1 MEKNR
6 VLLSLPENAQVKVT
20 NDDIMQASA
29 KNMTL
34 SAYLNEREK
43 NNEALK
49 ATGLDAFDAALL
61 SQGIIVRGNE
71 KLNIQSSTMEKFFTT
86 SESRLLFP
94 EFMVRTIKESIFAQ
108 PITQYL
114 VGETQTITG
123 DTMRQPVLDLK
134 GAGLGLKNRKALKK
148 RRVAEAAN
156 IPVASLK
163 LAETAISIYK
173 YGLGTK
179 ASYEVLRRMTIDMFR
194 KHVELIGQFAAYD
207 EVEDIIDIIIKG
219 DGNNNPAPVYKR
231 SELNKNG
238 ESGVIDDISLLKFLI
253 KLYPI
258 NIDTVVVGE
267 DLFIQITSTLSDTS
281 LMNGIT
287 PYIPFEMPQGI
298 FKGLTVIYNP
308 ETPKSSDGKEQII
321 GLNRSMAIRK
331 IIEQNSMIQESQRFA
346 NDQTQA
352 LYMTENA
359 GFGKIYDEASAV
371 LVVD

>member
-1 MEKNR
+1 MEKI
-6 VLLSLPENAQVKVT
+6 LLALPEEAQVKVT
-20 NDDIMQASA
+20 QEDIIQATA
-29 KNMTL
+29 QNKTL

-71 KLNIQSSTMEKFFTT
+71 KMNIQSSSMEAFFVT

-94 EFMVRTIKESIFAQ
+94 EFMVRTIKQSIFAQ

-114 VGETQTITG
+114 IGETQTITG

-134 GAGLGLKNRKALKK
+134 GTGIGVKNRKALRK

-156 IPVASLK
+156 IPVASIK
-163 LAETAISIYK
+163 LADQAISIYK

-219 DGNNNPAPVYKR
+219 DGNNNPAPVFKR
-231 SELNKNG
+231 SELNANG
-238 ESGVIDDISLLKFLI
+238 EEGVLDDTTVLKFLI

-258 NIDTVVVGE
+258 NIDTVIVGE
-267 DLFIQITSTLSDTS
+267 DLFIQLTSTLSDTRV
-281 LMNGIT
+281 MNGIT

-298 FKGLTVIYNP
+298 FKGLTVIYSP
-308 ETPKSSDGKEQII
+308 EVSKSSNGKEQVI

-331 IIEQNSMIQESQRFA
+331 IIEQGSMIQESQRFA

-352 LYMTENA
+352 MYMTENA
-359 GFGKIYDEASAV
+359 GFGKIYDEASAI

>member
-1 MEKNR
+1 MENNR

-20 NDDIMQASA
+20 SEDILQASA

-71 KLNIQSSTMEKFFTT
+71 KMNIQSSTMEKFFTT

-134 GAGLGLKNRKALKK
+134 GAGLGIKNRKALKK

-231 SELNKNG
+231 SELNPNG
-238 ESGVIDDISLLKFLI
+238 ETGVMDDISLLKFLI

-281 LMNGIT
+281 VMNGIT

-308 ETPKSSDGKEQII
+308 ETPKSSDGKEQVI

>member
-1 MEKNR
+1 MENKI
-6 VLLSLPENAQVKVT
+6 LLSLPENAQVKVT
-20 NDDIMQASA
+20 QEDIIQAQA
-29 KNMTL
+29 QNKTL

-71 KLNIQSSTMEKFFTT
+71 KMNIQSSTMEKFFTT
-86 SESRLLFP
+86 NESRLLFP
-94 EFMVRTIKESIFAQ
+94 EFMVRTIKQSIFAQ

-114 VGETQTITG
+114 IGETQTITG

-134 GAGLGLKNRKALKK
+134 GTGVGLKNRKSLKK
-148 RRVAEAAN
+148 RRIAEAAN

-207 EVEDIIDIIIKG
+207 EVDDIMDVIVKG
-219 DGNNNPAPVYKR
+219 DGNNNPAPVFKR
-231 SELNKNG
+231 SELNPNG

-267 DLFIQITSTLSDTS
+267 DLFIQITSTLSDS
-281 LMNGIT
+281 NVMNGIT

-298 FKGLTVIYNP
+298 FKGLTIIYNP
-308 ETPKSSDGKEQII
+308 ETPKSTEGKEQII

>member
-1 MEKNR
+1 MENNR

-20 NDDIMQASA
+20 SEDILQASA

-71 KLNIQSSTMEKFFTT
+71 KMNIQSSTMEKFFTT

-231 SELNKNG
+231 SELNPNG
-238 ESGVIDDISLLKFLI
+238 ETGVMDDISLLKFLI

-281 LMNGIT
+281 VMNGIT

>member
-71 KLNIQSSTMEKFFTT
+71 KMNIQSSTMEKFFTT

-114 VGETQTITG
+114 IGETQTITG

-134 GAGLGLKNRKALKK
+134 SAGLGLKNRKALKK

-156 IPVASLK
+156 IPVASIK

-173 YGLGTK
+173 YGLGAK

-207 EVEDIIDIIIKG
+207 EVDDIIDIIIKG
-219 DGNNNPAPVYKR
+219 DGNNNPAPVFKR
-231 SELNKNG
+231 SELNSNG
-238 ESGVIDDISLLKFLI
+238 AAGVMDDISLLKFLI

-258 NIDTVVVGE
+258 NIDTIVVGE
-267 DLFIQITSTLSDTS
+267 DLFIQITSTLSDTGV
-281 LMNGIT
+281 MNGIT

-308 ETPKSSDGKEQII
+308 ETPKSSDGKEQVI

-371 LVVD
+371 LVID

>member
-71 KLNIQSSTMEKFFTT
+71 KMNIQSSTMEKFFTT

-114 VGETQTITG
+114 IGETQTITG

-134 GAGLGLKNRKALKK
+134 SAGLGLKNRKALKK

-156 IPVASLK
+156 IPVASIK

-173 YGLGTK
+173 YGLGAK

-207 EVEDIIDIIIKG
+207 EVDDIIDIIIKG
-219 DGNNNPAPVYKR
+219 DGNNNPAPVFKR
-231 SELNKNG
+231 SELNSKG
-238 ESGVIDDISLLKFLI
+238 EAGVMDDISLLKFLI

-258 NIDTVVVGE
+258 NIDTIVVGE
-267 DLFIQITSTLSDTS
+267 DLFIQITSTLSDTGV
-281 LMNGIT
+281 MNGIT

-308 ETPKSSDGKEQII
+308 ETPKSSDGKEQVI

-371 LVVD
+371 LVID

>member
-134 GAGLGLKNRKALKK
+134 GTGLGLKNRKALKK

-281 LMNGIT
+281 VMNGIT

>member
-238 ESGVIDDISLLKFLI
+238 EAGVIDDISLLKFLI

-281 LMNGIT
+281 VMNGIT

>member
-1 MEKNR
+1 MENNR

-20 NDDIMQASA
+20 SEDILQASA

-238 ESGVIDDISLLKFLI
+238 EVGVIDDISLLKFLI